1 MSTTRSIIRY
11 TDRDGNRLP
20 GGQCRCCGTGPGD
33 GTLIYLASVCD
44 IDGVFYSMLCGYC
57 FDMIIDEN
65 NNRPQTER
73 DTMAKVE
80 LTRFLRER
88 RNSAFFASFQSIS
101 IFSGKTCQGSL
112 PLRR

>member
-1 MSTTRSIIRY
+1 MTNNSRSIIRY
-11 TDRDGNRLP
+11 TDQDGNRLP
-20 GGQCRCCGTGPGD
+20 GGQCRCCGTGPGA

-73 DTMAKVE
+73 DTMAKIVRE
-80 LTRFLRER
+80 MNADDVDGMEADMSSCWLT
-88 RNSAFFASFQSIS
+88 
-101 IFSGKTCQGSL
+101 
-112 PLRR
+112 

>member
-11 TDRDGNRLP
+11 TDKDGNRLP

-44 IDGVFYSMLCGYC
+44 YDGVFYSMLCGYC

-73 DTMAKVE
+73 DTMAKIVRE
-80 LTRFLRER
+80 MNADDVDGMEADMSSCWLT
-88 RNSAFFASFQSIS
+88 
-101 IFSGKTCQGSL
+101 
-112 PLRR
+112 